1 MSRYRARAL
10 ARVLAVAVA
19 GAGLVAIGQPA
30 LATASHRERDCCSRD
45 VSGWRVVWRDD
56 FDGPAGSPVDGRS
69 WIHDLG
75 HCYDPCV
82 ADNWGTGEVT
92 DMTDSPANS
101 SLDGDGHLLITPLRD
116 AAGHWTSARLETRRA
131 DFAAVEGGALRVEGR
146 FILPQ
151 VTGDA
156 AQGYWSAFWMLGS
169 GFRPDHVDRSGAGDI
184 DILEHINGPPAHP
197 EIIGAA
203 HCSPPVGDPC
213 NEDPDNEGL
222 AGSTRCRP
230 TGCLSGFHT
239 LAVEVH
245 RECSP
250 QRIDWLVDGRV
261 YHSVRADQP
270 GMDAA
275 VWKLLVDR
283 SFFIILNQ
291 SIGGT
296 WPKAPTG
303 ATRSG
308 APLVVDRVVVSVR
321 TTLRHGGRHHG
332 HTHGHTHGH
341 SHGHTHG
348 HPTARHHP
356 GHDGGAPGAPSCR
369 YGRRWL

>member
-1 MSRYRARAL
+1 MRHSARAF
-10 ARVLAVAVA
+10 ARTLAVAAA
-19 GAGLVAIGQPA
+19 GAVLVAIGQPA
-30 LATASHRERDCCSRD
+30 LATSPHTARDCCSRD

-56 FDGPAGSPVDGRS
+56 FDGPAGSPVDSRS

-75 HCYDPCV
+75 HCYPGCL
-82 ADNWGTGEVT
+82 APNWGTGEVT

-116 AAGHWTSARLETRRA
+116 PADPAHWTSARLETARS
-131 DFAAVEGGALRVEGR
+131 DFAAVRGGALRVEGR
-146 FILPQ
+146 FMLPQ

-156 AQGYWSAFWMLGS
+156 AQGYWSAFWMLGA
-169 GFRPDHVDRSGAGDI
+169 GFRKGFIDRSGAGDI

-203 HCSPPVGDPC
+203 HCRPPVGDPC
-213 NEDPDNEGL
+213 HEVPDNVGL
-222 AGSTRCRP
+222 AGSTQCP
-230 TGCLSGFHT
+230 PNGCLNGFHT

-261 YHSVRADQP
+261 YHSVTSDQP

-275 VWKLLVDR
+275 SWKLLVER

-296 WPKAPTG
+296 WPRPPTA
-303 ATRSG
+303 ATRPG

-321 TTLRHGGRHHG
+321 TPLPHG
-332 HTHGHTHGH
+332 GH
-341 SHGHTHG
+341 SHGHTRGPHG
-348 HPTARHHP
+348 HSQGHTTARHHP
-356 GHDGGAPGAPSCR
+356 GHDGGAPGPSRCR